1 MQVILLILVTAP
13 HVFRSLSHITD
24 PYHRRD
30 GQQEKAIV
38 IHPSIDCRTFLL
50 IGLFHMMSG

>member
-1 MQVILLILVTAP
+1 MQVILPILVTAS

-38 IHPSIDCRTFLL
+38 IRPSIDYRTFLL
-50 IGLFHMMSG
+50 IGLSHMMSE